1 MADLSPRQ
9 NHELVRILTHLG
21 WGPERLAAEVNAVV
35 GGHAAINKT
44 TPYHWRD
51 RGRVPRPPY
60 DRVVCDVLSRALGI
74 AVTYQQLWAAMGPAR
89 GARTISAHLLTD
101 DWTPQFAR
109 AALTEATADGAPVR
123 LQRPADLFRP
133 DDLRLVARQWAGSD
147 SPPPVGTGPLRIDPS
162 HVAELRSSSDG
173 KHRLEMAFGGG
184 LVLDSARR
192 DLGVLVKL
200 LELGAYDEKTGRELY
215 GVAAR
220 LARLA
225 GWAAADACDEAA
237 AQRCFVAALRAA
249 HVSGD
254 VRMGASVM
262 GCLAAQATYLP
273 DREREAVTLLSM
285 ALEAAD
291 GVHSPAERALQYGR
305 MARALG
311 RLGERPTAEAMAER
325 ALAEFGEG
333 GDPQGLADLQRMVG
347 ECFLYLGRLPAARQ
361 HLAAAVAGIAPERA
375 RARALALVRLAE
387 CCLAEGR
394 REEAAR
400 TADRARELAAGMLS
414 VRVATALKELDA
426 VLRSGAAPASG
437 NGRAAGGGPAVP

>member
-9 NHELVRILTHLG
+9 NYELVRILSHLG

-35 GGHAAINKT
+35 GDQAAINKT

-60 DRVVCDVLSRALGI
+60 DQVVCDVLSRALGI

-109 AALTEATADGAPVR
+109 AALTEATASGAPVR

-147 SPPPVGTGPLRIDPS
+147 CPAPVGGGPLRVDLS
-162 HVAELRSSSDG
+162 HVAELRSSSDS

-184 LVLDSARR
+184 LVLDPARR
-192 DLGVLVKL
+192 ELGVVIKL

-225 GWAAADACDEAA
+225 GWAAADGCDEAA

-273 DREREAVTLLSM
+273 DRERDAVTLLSM
-285 ALEAAD
+285 ALEAAE
-291 GVHSPAERALQYGR
+291 GVDTPGERALQYGR

-311 RLGERPTAEAMAER
+311 RLGERPTAEAMADR
-325 ALAEFGEG
+325 AFAEFGAADE
-333 GDPQGLADLQRMVG
+333 GDPQQLADLQRMVG
-347 ECFLYLGRLPAARQ
+347 ESYLFLGRWRSARGLLSSAAS
-361 HLAAAVAGIAPERA
+361 GIAPERS
-375 RARALALVRLAE
+375 RAKALALVRLAE
-387 CCLAEGR
+387 CCLNEGR
-394 REEAAR
+394 SEEAAQA
-400 TADRARELAAGMLS
+400 ADQARQLAAGMLS
-414 VRVATALKELDA
+414 VRVATALKDFDA
-426 VLRSGAAPASG
+426 AWRGAGQRPG
-437 NGRAAGGGPAVP
+437 